1 MNMHNETN
9 VESLSLKIYKQQ
21 LYMRASCP
29 YQPTDQERGFY
40 DGYDRALEWVLQL
53 INKKEKQKNE
63 R

>member
-1 MNMHNETN
+1 METN
-9 VESLSLKIYKQQ
+9 VELLSLKIYKQQ

-53 INKKEKQKNE
+53 INKKEKPSE
-63 R
+63 